1 MENQTISDFLRDKGV
16 NDEDML
22 KAVNFFLDR
31 LNNTLL
37 TQADKLM
44 KQAKAAESKM
54 DKDFLMA
61 KAFPLIYLGY
71 LGAHSIDYREVDRG
85 LN

>member
-1 MENQTISDFLRDKGV
+1 MKNQTISEFLRNKGV

-31 LNNTLL
+31 LNSTLL

-44 KQAKAAESKM
+44 EQARASH
-54 DKDFLMA
+54 DKL
-61 KAFPLIYLGY
+61 
-71 LGAHSIDYREVDRG
+71 VQV
-85 LN
+85 

>member
-1 MENQTISDFLRDKGV
+1 MENQTISEFLRGKGV
-16 NDEDML
+16 NDEEML
-22 KAVNFFLDR
+22 RAVNFFLDR
-31 LNNTLL
+31 LNSTLL

-44 KQAKAAESKM
+44 ERAKAAESKM
-54 DKDFLMA
+54 DKNFLMA

-71 LGAHSIDYREVDRG
+71 LGAHSIDYREVDRE